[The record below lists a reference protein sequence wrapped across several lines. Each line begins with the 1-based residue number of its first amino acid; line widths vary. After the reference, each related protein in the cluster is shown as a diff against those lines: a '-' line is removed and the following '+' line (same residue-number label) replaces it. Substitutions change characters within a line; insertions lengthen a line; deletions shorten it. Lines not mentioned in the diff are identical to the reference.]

1 MDKEKAYFVLVS
13 EKPSVHGKPG
23 AIVEQTLK
31 LAASGLASLVTRTA
45 RQRKTGR
52 SYHEAKL
59 ANIGEEKAELL
70 LSLTD
75 RVKQKK
81 EGIAGTGS
89 YRLIRYEEA
98 AGAAVVVG
106 QQTGVYVDFPG
117 TGKVDLTEMYQRVL
131 PFDDI
136 WAFGRC
142 QQLPK
147 RNGKKRM
154 HQFAAKWV
162 KLLLQREKD
171 PEKFWL
177 QFDKLGDACSKLG
190 FRMDSGTGFVKRY
203 LECAAMRSEAFAKVL
218 PTVIDIELLGSAIY
232 SLWRYKTHWESFD
245 GSVSWSENS
254 QQCFLLLFQR
264 LEELTK

>member
-89 YRLIRYEEA
+89 YR
-98 AGAAVVVG
+98 
-106 QQTGVYVDFPG
+106 P
-117 TGKVDLTEMYQRVL
+117 
-131 PFDDI
+131 
-136 WAFGRC
+136 
-142 QQLPK
+142 
-147 RNGKKRM
+147 
-154 HQFAAKWV
+154 
-162 KLLLQREKD
+162 RE
-171 PEKFWL
+171 L
-177 QFDKLGDACSKLG
+177 RL
-190 FRMDSGTGFVKRY
+190 
-203 LECAAMRSEAFAKVL
+203 
-218 PTVIDIELLGSAIY
+218 LLGSRRAFMWI
-232 SLWRYKTHWESFD
+232 SPALGKWI
-245 GSVSWSENS
+245 
-254 QQCFLLLFQR
+254 
-264 LEELTK
+264 